1 MIRTVGKAI
10 ALLIVY
16 GTALQLGLA
25 VYSTYRYTNVS
36 KIIVSKLSDLDEV
49 FEVGASSA
57 RVKNPEF
64 LVVCFAGDYVYSLQ
78 DAKHWFV
85 GNEGGFD
92 AVLEGVGGTADSF
105 NGVGQSSIVLLSRSS
120 AVILQFDLRTEFLV
134 KNLGCAG
141 ADNDLEI
148 KRYESNTSTELYLP
162 SATLKAPRGPQ
173 QPPVT
178 LCGEKLE
185 RFVVSIDD
193 LLAKNK
199 EISHEAYW
207 AVTRKYLPATACVVD
222 EVFSIS
228 SASRFFEPR
237 KSGTD
242 STVRFRNADV
252 IIMFRLER
260 DTGTIDRPDVSST
273 HLPSL

>member
-25 VYSTYRYTNVS
+25 VYSTYRYTNVT

-49 FEVGASSA
+49 FEVGASSVRLKDA
-57 RVKNPEF
+57 EF

-92 AVLEGVGGTADSF
+92 AVLEKAGGTADSF
-105 NGVGQSSIVLLSRSS
+105 NGVGQSSIVLLSGSS

-162 SATLKAPRGPQ
+162 NATPKAPRGPQ

-185 RFVVSIDD
+185 RFVASIDD

-237 KSGTD
+237 KSETD

>member
-1 MIRTVGKAI
+1 MIRAVGKAI
-10 ALLIVY
+10 ALLIIY
-16 GTALQLGLA
+16 GAALQLGLA

-49 FEVGASSA
+49 FEIGPSSI
-57 RVKNPEF
+57 RVKNPEV
-64 LVVCFAGDYVYSLQ
+64 LMVCFANDYVYSLQ

-85 GNEGGFD
+85 GNEGGFK
-92 AVLEGVGGTADSF
+92 AVLEAAGGTADSF
-105 NGVGQSSIVLLSRSS
+105 NGEGKSSIVLLSRAS
-120 AVILQFDLRTEFLV
+120 AVILQLDIRTEFLV

-141 ADNDLEI
+141 ADNDIEI
-148 KRYESNTSTELYLP
+148 KRYESNTSTELYLLN
-162 SATLKAPRGPQ
+162 ATLKAPRGPQ

-185 RFVVSIDD
+185 RFVASIDD
-193 LLAKNK
+193 LLSKNK

-237 KSGTD
+237 KSETD

>member
-1 MIRTVGKAI
+1 MEQPIG
-10 ALLIVY
+10 
-16 GTALQLGLA
+16 
-25 VYSTYRYTNVS
+25 
-36 KIIVSKLSDLDEV
+36 
-49 FEVGASSA
+49 
-57 RVKNPEF
+57 
-64 LVVCFAGDYVYSLQ
+64 
-78 DAKHWFV
+78 
-85 GNEGGFD
+85 
-92 AVLEGVGGTADSF
+92 F
-105 NGVGQSSIVLLSRSS
+105 NGEGKSSIVLLSRSS
-120 AVILQFDLRTEFLV
+120 AVILQLDLRTEFLV

-141 ADNDLEI
+141 VANDIQI
-148 KRYESNTSTELYLP
+148 KRYESNASTELYLP
-162 SATLKAPRGPQ
+162 NATFKAPRGPQ

-185 RFVVSIDD
+185 RFVASIDD

-237 KSGTD
+237 KSETD

-260 DTGTIDRPDVSST
+260 DTGTIDHPDVSST